1 MPGFSRSLRLKV
13 SLWTGLALLLL
24 LIPFNFVEYRLH
36 RRAALGELSD
46 LAATTAAVTEQSLQS
61 AMLNRNLPAIQDIVD
76 NVARSPSVRS
86 VYVVNKDAVVAA
98 SPNGARNG
106 ERLNRADPVCQE
118 CHQFPAPVRP
128 RGVVVTSDGQ
138 QLFRSVAPIVN
149 QPICTS
155 CHPASQR
162 LNGIIYVD
170 FSMASPNSRVDA
182 ALRTALGASALL
194 VLLSMIAVY
203 GLLSVMVITPLEK
216 VAGALRRFSA
226 GERDARAP
234 IHSED
239 EVGMLSSGFNVM
251 AETIQAQEASAE
263 QLYAELEAR
272 DALRRQLL
280 GKVIEA
286 REEERRNLAREIHD
300 ELGQMLT
307 GLSLHIRLV
316 QDALDCGPEQVK
328 DYLGRAG
335 ALVGETID
343 RSHRLISDL
352 RPPVLDDYGL
362 SPALR
367 EELEH
372 RLAPLGIVAAYQ
384 CDGDVDSVPPDVATA
399 AFRISQEAITN
410 IIRHSGARRVWVS
423 VSTADGRLTMM
434 IEDDGA
440 GLPES
445 ARQPGSAH
453 HGFGILGMQE
463 RAEALGGKVAVARR
477 EQGGTAVLLVL
488 PLEMA
493 SDRDDTRLAG

>member
-1 MPGFSRSLRLKV
+1 MPRISRSLRLKV

-36 RRAALGELSD
+36 RRAALAELSD

-76 NVARSPSVRS
+76 NVAHSPNVRS

-98 SPNGARNG
+98 SPGGTRNG
-106 ERLNRADPVCQE
+106 DQLNRADPVCQE
-118 CHQFPAPVRP
+118 CHQFAAAVRP
-128 RGVVVTSDGQ
+128 RGVVVTSADGQ
-138 QLFRSVAPIVN
+138 QIFRSVAPIEN
-149 QPICTS
+149 QAICTG

-170 FSMASPNSRVDA
+170 FSMANPNARVDQ
-182 ALRTALGASALL
+182 ALRTALGASGVL
-194 VLLSMIAVY
+194 VLLSMVAVY
-203 GLLSVMVITPLEK
+203 GLLSIMVITPLEK
-216 VAGALRRFSA
+216 VAGALGRFSA

-234 IHSED
+234 IRSDD
-239 EVGMLSSGFNVM
+239 EVGMLSSGFNAM
-251 AETIQAQEASAE
+251 AETIQVQQASAE
-263 QLYAELEAR
+263 QLYAELEAK
-272 DALRRQLL
+272 DELRRQLL
-280 GKVIEA
+280 ARLIEA

-307 GLSLHIRLV
+307 GLSLHIRLI
-316 QDALDCGPEQVK
+316 QDALNCGPEQVK

-372 RLAPLGIVAAYQ
+372 RLAPLGIVAAYWSE
-384 CDGDVDSVPPDVATA
+384 GNVDQAPPEVATA
-399 AFRISQEAITN
+399 AFRISQEALTN
-410 IIRHSGARRVWVS
+410 IIRHSGARHVWVS
-423 VSTADGRLTMM
+423 VSRTDSRLMM
-434 IEDDGA
+434 TIEDDGA
-440 GLPES
+440 GLPYS
-445 ARQPGSAH
+445 AEQPGSGDR
-453 HGFGILGMQE
+453 GFGILGMQE
-463 RAEALGGKVAVARR
+463 RAEALGGKLTVARR
-477 EQGGTAVLLVL
+477 EQGGTVVSLVL
-488 PLEMA
+488 PVEVA
-493 SDRDDTRLAG
+493 DKDDSSLAG